1 MKALTISKSET
12 LRSVIISS
20 FALLLIYF
28 TPAISHLINFPLYL
42 IEPMRLMLILAMVH
56 SNRQN
61 AFLLA
66 ISLPLFSFAVS
77 GHPVFYKMLLISAE
91 LLLNVWLYFMFLRIF
106 KNSFTAMLTGIVIS
120 KAVYYL
126 VKAILISL
134 AVAGPGLFSTPI
146 WIQVL
151 TTLIFSGYAYAML
164 NGKEM
169 ETSAKGSK

>member
-1 MKALTISKSET
+1 MKAITISKSET
-12 LRSVIISS
+12 LRSVIIGS

-28 TPAISHLINFPLYL
+28 TPALSHLLNFPLYL
-42 IEPMRLMLILAMVH
+42 IEPMRLMLIIAMVH

-91 LLLNVWLYFMFLRIF
+91 LALNVYLYFMFVRIF
-106 KNSFTAMLTGIVIS
+106 KNSFTAMLSGIVIS
-120 KAVYYL
+120 KMVYYL
-126 VKAILISL
+126 VKAVLISL
-134 AVAGPGLFSTPI
+134 AVTGPGLFSTPI

-151 TTLIFSGYAYAML
+151 TTLIFSGYAFVIL
-164 NGKEM
+164 NRKKAEDI
-169 ETSAKGSK
+169 S

>member
-1 MKALTISKSET
+1 MKAITISKSET
-12 LRSVIISS
+12 LRSVIIGS

-28 TPAISHLINFPLYL
+28 TPALSHLLNFPLYL
-42 IEPMRLMLILAMVH
+42 IEPMRLMLIIAMVH

-91 LLLNVWLYFMFLRIF
+91 LALNVYLYFMFVRIF
-106 KNSFTAMLTGIVIS
+106 KNSFTAMLSGIVIS
-120 KAVYYL
+120 KVVYYL
-126 VKAILISL
+126 VKAVLISL
-134 AVAGPGLFSTPI
+134 AVTGPGLFSTPI

-151 TTLIFSGYAYAML
+151 TTLIFSGYAFVIL
-164 NGKEM
+164 NRKKAEDI
-169 ETSAKGSK
+169 S